1 MKWWIAVLVFLA
13 IVPMPR
19 TWATDA
25 QPPTPG
31 AERDLG
37 AEVRGVFAAKCAGC
51 HGPDLA
57 KPKGRFGYVLDLR
70 KVASNPEIMI
80 PSRPD
85 ESELWVLVSH
95 GEMPP
100 PDSPHGPLS
109 AAEKEIIRAW

>member
-1 MKWWIAVLVFLA
+1 MNIRRHILSCVLSVIACQAGWGPAADITPVE
-13 IVPMPR
+13 PR
-19 TWATDA
+19 DI
-25 QPPTPG
+25 
-31 AERDLG
+31 G

-51 HGPDLA
+51 HGSDLA

-70 KVASNPEIMI
+70 RVAGNPEMVI

-85 ESELWVLVSH
+85 ESELWVLVSR

-109 AAEKEIIRAW
+109 AAEQELVRA